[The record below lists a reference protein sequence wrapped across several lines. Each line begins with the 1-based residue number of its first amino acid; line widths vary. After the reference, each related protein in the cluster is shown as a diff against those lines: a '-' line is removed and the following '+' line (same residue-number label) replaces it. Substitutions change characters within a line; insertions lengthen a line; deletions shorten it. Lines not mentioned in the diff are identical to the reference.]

1 MLEQVKSNKAKG
13 HDSIPPRALKASA
26 PTIAQPLSDLIRA
39 HKHNYCKV
47 GSTTNLETRRHK
59 KDSLLEKT
67 NYRPITVLPAFSKVF
82 ERILH
87 IQMSKHFESTLHKYM
102 FAYRKFHGCPAALL
116 TLTEQWKAELDKH
129 NVIGTAVIDLSKA
142 FDCLPHQLILEKLKL
157 YGMDNKLVVLMD
169 NYLSSR
175 FQRVKLRGTYS
186 TWQEVSRGVPQ
197 GSILGP
203 LLFLKYFH
211 Q

>member
-1 MLEQVKSNKAKG
+1 MSISQMLQKTQTCIVPSLFKINYTLQASAADHVDSSKTFAFRATNRHEVKSVLEQVKSNKAKG

-87 IQMSKHFESTLHKYM
+87 IQMSKHFEFILDKYM

-129 NVIGTAVIDLSKA
+129 NVIGA
-142 FDCLPHQLILEKLKL
+142 
-157 YGMDNKLVVLMD
+157 
-169 NYLSSR
+169 
-175 FQRVKLRGTYS
+175 
-186 TWQEVSRGVPQ
+186 
-197 GSILGP
+197 
-203 LLFLKYFH
+203 
-211 Q
+211 